1 MQSKSSPGVI
11 LMAETPEQRNLSRTG
26 WSQTL
31 VGSRGLQDFQAQF
44 SPQFSIRA
52 RARQA
57 SVSTARLSKG
67 DCTGQGLQR
76 CFRVGRSCP
85 WNSPAMVPLREPR
98 GSVGFSHLIKQEN
111 SPGSWFPF
119 VGSWY
124 QSANSV
130 SVFGLS
136 LLLGPRVRWKKLLD
150 ETVCLEK
157 YPP

>member
-11 LMAETPEQRNLSRTG
+11 LMAETPEQRNLLRTG

-31 VGSRGLQDFQAQF
+31 VDSQGLQDTR

-52 RARQA
+52 RARQT

-67 DCTGQGLQR
+67 DCTGRGLQR
-76 CFRVGRSCP
+76 CCRVGRSCP
-85 WNSPAMVPLREPR
+85 WNSPATVPLREPR

-119 VGSWY
+119 AGSWY

-130 SVFGLS
+130 SVFRLS
-136 LLLGPRVRWKKLLD
+136 LLSGPRVRWKKPLD